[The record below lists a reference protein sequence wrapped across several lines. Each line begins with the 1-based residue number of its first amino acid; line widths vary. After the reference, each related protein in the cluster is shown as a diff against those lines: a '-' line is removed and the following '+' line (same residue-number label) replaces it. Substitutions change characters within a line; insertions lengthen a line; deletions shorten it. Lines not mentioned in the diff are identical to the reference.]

1 MKRYLVVA
9 NQTLGGEDL
18 LNAVRE
24 RAASGPAHFHVLVPD
39 TAAKDQASLAAGG
52 LGAGAGGQ
60 AGSVFVAPINPDV
73 TDEPGHA
80 TRVARQRL
88 REMLH
93 QITELDADVTGEI
106 GPPDP
111 YEAIKQELEDR
122 QFDEIILSTLPS
134 GLSRW
139 LGMDL
144 PHRVGRLFDGPV
156 TVIEAKR

>member
-9 NQTLGGEDL
+9 NQTLGGEEL

-24 RAASGPAHFHVLVPD
+24 RAASGPAHFYVLVPD
-39 TAAKDQASLAAGG
+39 TAAKHQASSAAEG

-60 AGSVFVAPINPDV
+60 AGSVFVAPIAPNV
-73 TDEPGHA
+73 SGEPGHA

-93 QITELDADVTGEI
+93 QLTEVGADANGEI

-111 YEAIKQELEDR
+111 YEAIKQELDDR
-122 QFDEIILSTLPS
+122 QFDEILLSTLPS